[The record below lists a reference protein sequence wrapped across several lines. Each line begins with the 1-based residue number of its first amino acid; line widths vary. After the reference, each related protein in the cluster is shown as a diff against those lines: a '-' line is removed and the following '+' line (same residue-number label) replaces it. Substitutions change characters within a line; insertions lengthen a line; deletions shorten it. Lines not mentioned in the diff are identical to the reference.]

1 MADFMTL
8 SRHILQR
15 ERQHREATGD
25 FTILLSHIATAT
37 KVVSRQVSRA
47 GLINVLGKT
56 GETNVQGEEV
66 QKLDVIANDMLISL
80 LDDLPMVA
88 ALASEEE
95 DDFLPTR
102 AGRIMGRYLIC
113 FDPLDGSSNID
124 VNVTIGTIFS
134 IFRRPEVG
142 REARVEDFLQPGSE
156 LVAAGYAVYGSS
168 TMFVYTNGHT
178 VDGFTLD
185 PGVGEY
191 LLSHPEM
198 RIPDK
203 ARCISA
209 NTSNRGLWSEG
220 TRDFVDLV
228 TDHRE
233 PRYAKTTTRYI
244 GSLVADF
251 HRNLIYGGVFLYPG
265 DSVSPN
271 GKLRLL
277 FEAQP
282 LAMIVE
288 ATGGAASDGK
298 QRILDIVP
306 DGLHAR
312 CPLII
317 GGKTDVER
325 FNACEAAHGR
335 D

>member
-1 MADFMTL
+1 MADFITL

-66 QKLDVIANDMLISL
+66 QKLDVIANDMLIAL

-102 AGRIMGRYLIC
+102 AGRLSGRYLVC

-142 REARVEDFLQPGSE
+142 REATLDDFMRPGSE

-168 TMFVYTNGHT
+168 TMFVYTTGQG

-191 LLSHPEM
+191 LLSHPDM
-198 RIPDK
+198 RIPDR
-203 ARCISA
+203 ARCISVNA
-209 NTSNRGLWSEG
+209 SNRALWSAG
-220 TRDFVDLV
+220 TRAYFDLA
-228 TDHRE
+228 TDRLAE
-233 PRYAKTTTRYI
+233 RYGRSTSRYI

-251 HRNLIYGGVFLYPG
+251 HRNLIYGGIFLYPG
-265 DSVSPN
+265 DRKTPR

-282 LAMIVE
+282 LAMIAE
-288 ATGGAASDGK
+288 AAGGAASDGAR
-298 QRILDIVP
+298 RILDILP

-312 CPLII
+312 TPLVV
-317 GGKTDVER
+317 GSAGDVAR
-325 FNACEAAHGR
+325 YDACEAEHAGA
-335 D
+335 

>member
-1 MADFMTL
+1 MADFITL

-15 ERQHREATGD
+15 ARQHREATGD

-66 QKLDVIANDMLISL
+66 QKLDVIANDMLIGL

-102 AGRIMGRYLIC
+102 AGRLNGRYLVC
-113 FDPLDGSSNID
+113 FDPLDGSTNID

-142 REARVEDFLQPGSE
+142 REARLQDFLQPGSA

-168 TMFVYTNGHT
+168 TMFVYTTGQA

-191 LLSHPEM
+191 LLSHPDM
-198 RIPDK
+198 RLPDRAK
-203 ARCISA
+203 CISA
-209 NTSNRGLWSEG
+209 NVSNRALWSPG
-220 TRDFVDLV
+220 TRAFVDLV
-228 TDHRE
+228 TDHAE
-233 PRYAKTTTRYI
+233 PRYKKTTTRYI

-251 HRNLIYGGVFLYPG
+251 HRNLIYGGVFLYPA
-265 DSVSPN
+265 DSASPN

-277 FEAQP
+277 YEAQP
-282 LAMIVE
+282 LAMIIE
-288 ATGGAASDGK
+288 AAGGAASDGRR
-298 QRILDIVP
+298 RILDLVP
-306 DGLHAR
+306 DGLHTR
-312 CPLII
+312 VPLII
-317 GGKTDVER
+317 GGKADVER
-325 FNACEAAHGR
+325 FEACEVEHGGT
-335 D
+335 